1 MRNFFEKFMMFM
13 QGRYGMDSLNGFI
26 LVLSFVIWTVNIF
39 VFNRLAHYIIMVVQ
53 LLLVALFIFR
63 MLSRNVTMRSAE
75 NRRFQKVYEPVKN
88 WVQLT
93 YKRIRDRKDYRYLKC
108 PVCKA
113 QLRVKNIKG
122 RHNVRCPKCRS
133 ELTFDI
139 SVIY

>member
-113 QLRVKNIKG
+113 QLRVRNQKG
-122 RHNVRCPKCRS
+122 EHGVRCPKCRGD
-133 ELTFDI
+133 FRVKI
-139 SVIY
+139 

>member
-93 YKRIRDRKDYRYLKC
+93 FRKIRDRKDYRYLKC

-133 ELTFDI
+133 EFEKKI
-139 SVIY
+139 

>member
-1 MRNFFEKFMMFM
+1 MRNFFEKIMIFM

-26 LVLSFVIWTVNIF
+26 MGLSFVIWVVNIF
-39 VFNRLAHYIIMVVQ
+39 VFNRLVHYIIMVVQ

-133 ELTFDI
+133 EFEKKI
-139 SVIY
+139 

>member
-1 MRNFFEKFMMFM
+1 MRNFFEKFMIFM

-26 LVLSFVIWTVNIF
+26 FVLSFVIWTVNIF

-133 ELTFDI
+133 EFEKKI
-139 SVIY
+139 

>member
-1 MRNFFEKFMMFM
+1 
-13 QGRYGMDSLNGFI
+13 
-26 LVLSFVIWTVNIF
+26 
-39 VFNRLAHYIIMVVQ
+39 MVVQ
-53 LLLVALFIFR
+53 LLIVAMFIFR

-133 ELTFDI
+133 EFEKKI
-139 SVIY
+139 

>member
-1 MRNFFEKFMMFM
+1 MRNFFEKIMIFM

-133 ELTFDI
+133 EFEKKI
-139 SVIY
+139 

>member
-1 MRNFFEKFMMFM
+1 MRNFFERFMMFM

-39 VFNRLAHYIIMVVQ
+39 VFNRLAHYIIIVVQ

-133 ELTFDI
+133 EFEKKI
-139 SVIY
+139 

>member
-75 NRRFQKVYEPVKN
+75 NRKFQKVYEPVKN

-133 ELTFDI
+133 EFEKKI
-139 SVIY
+139 

>member
-1 MRNFFEKFMMFM
+1 MRNFFEKFMMLM

-133 ELTFDI
+133 EFEKKI
-139 SVIY
+139 

>member
-108 PVCKA
+108 PVYKA

-133 ELTFDI
+133 EFEKKI
-139 SVIY
+139 

>member
-39 VFNRLAHYIIMVVQ
+39 VFNRLVHYIIMVVQ

-133 ELTFDI
+133 EFEKKI
-139 SVIY
+139 

>member
-13 QGRYGMDSLNGFI
+13 QGRYGMDALNGFR

-113 QLRVKNIKG
+113 QLRVKNNKG

-133 ELTFDI
+133 EFEKKI
-139 SVIY
+139 

>member
-93 YKRIRDRKDYRYLKC
+93 YKRIRDRKDYRYIKC

-133 ELTFDI
+133 EFEKKI
-139 SVIY
+139 

>member
-1 MRNFFEKFMMFM
+1 MRNFFERFMMFM

-63 MLSRNVTMRSAE
+63 MLSHNVTMRSAE

-133 ELTFDI
+133 EFEKKI
-139 SVIY
+139 

>member
-1 MRNFFEKFMMFM
+1 MKEKLSQFFTQSRQRMARFMAGRNGNDNFNLF
-13 QGRYGMDSLNGFI
+13 L
-26 LVLSFVIWTVNIF
+26 LVCE
-39 VFNRLAHYIIMVVQ
+39 VV
-53 LLLVALFIFR
+53 LLLLGSLTGGGMFLPALILLGYIYFR

-133 ELTFDI
+133 EFEKKI
-139 SVIY
+139 

>member
-1 MRNFFEKFMMFM
+1 MRNFFEKFIMFM

-133 ELTFDI
+133 EFEKKI
-139 SVIY
+139 

>member
-122 RHNVRCPKCRS
+122 KHNVRCPKCRS
-133 ELTFDI
+133 EFEKKI
-139 SVIY
+139 

>member
-133 ELTFDI
+133 EFEKKI
-139 SVIY
+139 

>member
-1 MRNFFEKFMMFM
+1 MRNFFERFMMFM

-39 VFNRLAHYIIMVVQ
+39 VFNRLVHYIIMVVQ

-63 MLSRNVTMRSAE
+63 MLSRNVPMRSAE

-133 ELTFDI
+133 EFEKKI
-139 SVIY
+139 

>member
-1 MRNFFEKFMMFM
+1 MRNFFERFMMFM

-39 VFNRLAHYIIMVVQ
+39 VFNRLAHYIIMVIQ

-88 WVQLT
+88 RVQLT

-133 ELTFDI
+133 EFEKKI
-139 SVIY
+139 

>member
-13 QGRYGMDSLNGFI
+13 QGRYGIDSLNGFI

-133 ELTFDI
+133 EFEKKI
-139 SVIY
+139 

>member
-1 MRNFFEKFMMFM
+1 MRNFFERFMMFM

-75 NRRFQKVYEPVKN
+75 NRRFHKVYEPVKN

-133 ELTFDI
+133 EFEKKI
-139 SVIY
+139 

>member
-1 MRNFFEKFMMFM
+1 MRNFFERFMMFM

-75 NRRFQKVYEPVKN
+75 NQRFRKVYEPVKN

-133 ELTFDI
+133 EFEKKI
-139 SVIY
+139 

>member
-1 MRNFFEKFMMFM
+1 MRNFFEKFMIFM

-133 ELTFDI
+133 EFEKKI
-139 SVIY
+139 

>member
-108 PVCKA
+108 PGCKA

-133 ELTFDI
+133 EFEKKI
-139 SVIY
+139 

>member
-88 WVQLT
+88 RVQLT

-133 ELTFDI
+133 EFEKKI
-139 SVIY
+139 